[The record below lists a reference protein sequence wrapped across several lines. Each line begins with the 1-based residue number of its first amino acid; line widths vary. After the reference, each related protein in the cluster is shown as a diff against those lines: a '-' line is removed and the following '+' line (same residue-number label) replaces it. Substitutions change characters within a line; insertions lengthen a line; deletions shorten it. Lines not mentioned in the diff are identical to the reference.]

1 MVFTLK
7 KFKVKHKDKI
17 IYDCIFTDADK
28 SGRSDIFSTLI
39 IGENG
44 VGKSYLL
51 SLLSDF
57 LRFIG
62 PDSKLKS
69 FKYNEVDVEYKI
81 NGSHFVII
89 KNQDSIKY
97 FKDDIAVVASQI
109 ELPAK
114 LLSLSFMVNDKFS
127 FSNNQ
132 DDHYKYLG
140 VRATS
145 NATYTSSIQKKLL
158 AAFLLIL
165 ADRSRVEALGSV
177 FDFLSLRPSLKLE
190 FRLLRKTLFSR
201 EVTPQFILRRI
212 SSITTRKKYYSEETG
227 KRINYSAEGLS
238 EFIHGIKKFYDHKAS
253 KISIEIDL
261 RSNKRDVSN
270 EDIEF
275 LEMMEALEFISHPEV
290 RFFKEDDFNFDYT
303 SSGEK
308 HFIYTMVNLLSQIE
322 NNSLIL
328 IDEPELSLHPRWQM
342 KYIRLLKKITK
353 NFSSCH
359 CILASH
365 SHFMVSDLD
374 PQTSSLMS
382 LSNENNRSEDRV
394 SRLIKYDTYAWSAEN
409 ILYEVFKL
417 RTTRNFYFERDLSEL
432 LKIISTKSENIAR
445 AIELHRKL
453 SNYIFDKN
461 DPINVVLEDSKIYL
475 EGALND

>member
-1 MVFTLK
+1 MFILK
-7 KFKVKHKDKI
+7 KFKIKHKEKI
-17 IYDCIFTDADK
+17 IYDCIFTDFAQSD
-28 SGRSDIFSTLI
+28 RSDIFTTLI

-69 FKYNEVDVEYKI
+69 FKYDEVDVQYQI
-81 NGSHFVII
+81 NGCQFIII
-89 KNQDSIKY
+89 KNRDLIKY
-97 FKDDIAVVASQI
+97 FKDDIAVAAAQI
-109 ELPAK
+109 ELPSK
-114 LLSLSFMVNDKFS
+114 LLGLSFMVNDKFS

-177 FDFLSLRPSLKLE
+177 FDFLSLKPSLKLE

-201 EVTPQFILRRI
+201 EVTPQFISKRI

-238 EFIHGIKKFYDHKAS
+238 EFIHGMRKFYDSKES
-253 KISIEIDL
+253 KIAIEIDI
-261 RSNKRDVSN
+261 RSNERGVSN
-270 EDIEF
+270 NDIEF
-275 LEMMEALEFISHPEV
+275 LEMMETLEFISHPEV
-290 RFFKEDDFNFDYT
+290 KFFKGDDFNFDYT

-308 HFIYTMVNLLSQIE
+308 HFIYTMVNLLSQIDV
-322 NNSLIL
+322 NSLIL

-342 KYIRLLKKITK
+342 QYIRLLKNITK
-353 NFSSCH
+353 DFSSCH

-374 PQTSSLMS
+374 PLTSSLMS
-382 LSNENNRSEDRV
+382 LSNERNKGSEVRI

-409 ILYEVFKL
+409 ILYEVFRL

-432 LKIISTKSENIAR
+432 LEIISTRSNDITR
-445 AIELHRKL
+445 AVELHRKL
-453 SNYIFDKN
+453 SNYVFDKN
-461 DPINVVLEDSKIYL
+461 DPINVVLEDSRIYL
-475 EGALND
+475 EGALSD